1 MWHLLRCSRLSR
13 CCSTPLRRAIPKRA
27 VQDLRKLFE
36 QLIGPVAQAEIVRDR
51 LTGLSKGFG
60 FVTFVAAA
68 DAVRAL
74 GSSQRRLA
82 AALSLDNSCERPAL
96 VRGRAHAPLNPL
108 LCLPAPPPPHPYLP
122 STATTSLGYYWF
134 GRALAVSPA
143 LPVGYGPAPRAA
155 APFRYH

>member
-1 MWHLLRCSRLSR
+1 MYVARVASAPLQPPVPLLLYLRRC
-13 CCSTPLRRAIPKRA
+13 RAIPKRA

-68 DAVRAL
+68 DAVRAI

-82 AALSLDNSCERPAL
+82 AALSSSCERP
-96 VRGRAHAPLNPL
+96 RPRAAKP
-108 LCLPAPPPPHPYLP
+108 PAVPASPPPHPYLP
-122 STATTSLGYYWF
+122 STATMSLGYYWF